1 MTPII
6 IEPGETGMTLS
17 ELVTAFL
24 ARGFDYMST
33 GEAELLI
40 NDAYRIDIVGSED
53 WPFLESSVEGTAPLE
68 VPNLETVELVVDQTQ
83 GTKLVPY
90 DRRNLTDSYPL
101 LQEQGT
107 PRFYYLQGNELTV
120 YPLNTTDTLL
130 VRYREYASQLTGS
143 DTPIIPARFHSLIID
158 GAVSRAYEGSDDY
171 ELAQSAATVFQSRLQ
186 KMREILLERFRD
198 GPDQFVEITDFQAFG
213 GGYR

>member
-1 MTPII
+1 MPII
-6 IEPGETGMTLS
+6 IEPGTEEGMSLP
-17 ELVTAFL
+17 ELVSAFL

-53 WPFLESSVEGTAPLE
+53 WPFLEESAEGTAPLE
-68 VPNLETVELVVDQTQ
+68 LPNIESLELVVDQTQ
-83 GTKLVPY
+83 GRKLVPY
-90 DRRNLTDSYPL
+90 DRRNLTDSYPNL
-101 LQEQGT
+101 EGQGT
-107 PRFYYLQGNELTV
+107 PRFYYLTGSELNV

-130 VRYREYASQLTGS
+130 VRYREFAPQLTGS
-143 DTPIIPARFHSLIID
+143 ATPIIPARFHSLIID

-171 ELAQSAATVFQSRLQ
+171 ELAQSAANVFQSRLQ

-198 GPDQFVEITDFQAFG
+198 GPDQFIQITDPLAF
-213 GGYR
+213 